1 MNFFIGGNFLLLL
14 GINIDLGL
22 NGINLSRYR
31 SHTITCRGGT
41 ASVAAAGID
50 FGDKLINKPDRIEG
64 EIIQILQPFNKNIIS
79 LPKSKYRLI
88 KIEKTLFI
96 NKILPLISRNFI
108 NIYHLKRT
116 SQRPKVLLS
125 MNSIM

>member
-1 MNFFIGGNFLLLL
+1 MKNTTSFSITILKSKGKSGQILSTPLNFFIGGNFLLLL

-41 ASVAAAGID
+41 ASVAAARID

-88 KIEKTLFI
+88 KIEKRCSST
-96 NKILPLISRNFI
+96 KSC
-108 NIYHLKRT
+108 H
-116 SQRPKVLLS
+116 
-125 MNSIM
+125 